1 MFKGFQYKRMS
12 LGIAIFLIGH
22 PVIFFF
28 RDQLGLARGQ
38 TWFTATCL
46 VAGLLMMIPGTFLRK
61 FYRPNMEATIPL
73 MGWIGL
79 CIFYLFFVN
88 TYLSDPNFSLFREI
102 VNYAMTLG
110 FFFLLIS
117 IPNDVKD
124 HFVPI
129 WAIFTFFGNIF
140 LFYSLLT
147 SGTYTIGSRAAISF
161 SAEGDAGN
169 PHVFARNGFA
179 GIFASF
185 LLFRSKGILVKLFAY
200 FNLLLSIVTILL
212 TQARATL
219 LAFLITVLIYAFF
232 HLRASNIK
240 KGLRALGQ
248 PINLFVFLCL
258 IGGTLGFLA
267 SRPQYVDFVTL
278 YFESFSDKFINVLLT
293 ATGFNDDKTTDY
305 SAAGRLFNLSYVINL
320 LNGRPEAFI
329 AGSGYRQMYIDI
341 PIVEAFFDCGLL
353 GGYFFGRTVWE
364 LLKSSL
370 QAIRD
375 HQNSLT
381 TFLGYLFI
389 PTFVAAFT
397 GGQPF
402 DTSFLF
408 PFVLMARFLGNRY
421 DSPEPVPESEEE
433 ATELESA

>member
-1 MFKGFQYKRMS
+1 MS

-28 RDQLGLARGQ
+28 RDQMGLARGK
-38 TWFTATCL
+38 TWFTAVCL
-46 VAGLLMMIPGTFLRK
+46 VAGLLMMIPGSFLRK
-61 FYRPNMEATIPL
+61 FYKPNMDATIPL

-79 CIFYLFFVN
+79 SMFYLFFVN
-88 TYLSDPNFSLFREI
+88 TYLADPNFNMFREI
-102 VNYAMTLG
+102 VNYTMTLG
-110 FFFLLIS
+110 FFILLLS

-147 SGTYTIGSRAAISF
+147 SATYTLGNRAAISF
-161 SAEGDAGN
+161 SEEGDAGN

-185 LLFRSKGILVKLFAY
+185 LLFRSRNFLTKLFAY
-200 FNLLLSIVTILL
+200 TNLLFSIATILL

-219 LAFLITVLIYAFF
+219 LAFFITIFIYAIF
-232 HLRASNIK
+232 HLRPANIK
-240 KGLRALGQ
+240 NGIRSLIR
-248 PINLFVFLCL
+248 PFNLFIFACL
-258 IGGTLGFLA
+258 FGGTIVFLA
-267 SRPQYVDFVTL
+267 SRPQVIDLMAL
-278 YFESFSDKFINVLLT
+278 YFDSFSDKFVNVLLT
-293 ATGFNDDKTTDY
+293 VTGFNDDKSIDY
-305 SAAGRLFNLSYVINL
+305 SAAGRLFNLTYVLYL
-320 LNGRPEAFI
+320 LDGRPEAFI
-329 AGSGYRQMYIDI
+329 LGNGYRQMYIDV
-341 PIVEAFFDCGLL
+341 PIVEALFDCGIM

-364 LLKSSL
+364 LLKSAL
-370 QAIRD
+370 RAIREHEND
-375 HQNSLT
+375 LT
-381 TFLGYLFI
+381 TFLGYLYV

-421 DSPEPVPESEEE
+421 DPVEPEPAETEQ
-433 ATELESA
+433 AELEPA